1 MANHIEIVLD
11 VNIYADVIGATSV
24 FPEIQEVPPR
34 SGNDS
39 ADALSIVFDAQRYQL
54 YLSPHIIRN
63 LQEIFLEQNYSPELI
78 EKYLNFIVELVLET
92 GGAVVQPPRTVF
104 DLKDHE
110 DNYILDLVKAVD
122 AKILITRDN
131 ELLAESPWNGRL
143 IIHPADFVARHLESS
158 RIW

>member
-1 MANHIEIVLD
+1 MASRVEIVLD
-11 VNIYADVIGATSV
+11 INVYADVIGAKTV

-39 ADALSIVFDAQRYQL
+39 ADALSVIFDSERYQL
-54 YLSPHIIRN
+54 FLSPHIIRN
-63 LQEIFLEQNYSPELI
+63 IQEVLTEQGISSQRI
-78 EKYLNFIVELVLET
+78 EEYLKFIVDLVLET
-92 GGAVVQPPRTVF
+92 DGSVLEPLRTVF
-104 DLKDHE
+104 ELKDHE

-143 IIHPADFVARHLESS
+143 ILHPAEFVDRHVQAQTN
-158 RIW
+158 W

>member
-1 MANHIEIVLD
+1 LANHIEIVLD

>member
-1 MANHIEIVLD
+1 M
-11 VNIYADVIGATSV
+11 GRSSV

-39 ADALSIVFDAQRYQL
+39 ADALSIIFDSARYRL
-54 YLSPHIIRN
+54 FLSPHIIRN
-63 LQEIFLEQNYSPELI
+63 LQEIFLEQNFTPNLI
-78 EKYLNFIVELVLET
+78 ETYLKFIVELVLET
-92 GGAVVQPPRTVF
+92 DGAVVDPPRDVF

-131 ELLAESPWNGRL
+131 GLLEQNPWNGRL
-143 IIHPADFVARHLESS
+143 IVHPADFVKRHLQSN

>member
-1 MANHIEIVLD
+1 MVNRVEIVLD
-11 VNIYADVIGATSV
+11 INVYADVIGAPSA

-39 ADALSIVFDAQRYQL
+39 ADALSVIFDSERYQL
-54 YLSPHIIRN
+54 FLSPHIIRN
-63 LQEIFLEQNYSPELI
+63 LQEIFLEQHFTTELI
-78 EKYLNFIVELVLET
+78 ETYLKFIVELVLET
-92 GGAVVQPPRTVF
+92 EGAVVEPTRAVF

-131 ELLAESPWNGRL
+131 ELLEQNPWNGRL
-143 IIHPADFVARHLESS
+143 IIHPAEFVKQHIQSTQN
-158 RIW
+158 W

>member
-1 MANHIEIVLD
+1 MASRVEIVLD
-11 VNIYADVIGATSV
+11 INVYADVIGASSV

-39 ADALSIVFDAQRYQL
+39 ADALSVIFDSERYQL
-54 YLSPHIIRN
+54 FLSPHIIQN
-63 LQEIFLEQNYSPELI
+63 LQEIFLEQDFTPELI
-78 EKYLNFIVELVLET
+78 ETYLKFIVELVLET
-92 GGAVVQPPRTVF
+92 EGSVVLPPRTVF

-131 ELLAESPWNGRL
+131 ELLDQSPWNGRL
-143 IIHPADFVARHLESS
+143 IIHPAEFVKQHLKTTKA
-158 RIW
+158 W